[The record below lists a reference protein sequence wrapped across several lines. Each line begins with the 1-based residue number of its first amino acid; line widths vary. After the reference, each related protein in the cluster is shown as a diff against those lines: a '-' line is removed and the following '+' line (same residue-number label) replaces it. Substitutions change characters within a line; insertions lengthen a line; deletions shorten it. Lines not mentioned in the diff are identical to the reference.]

1 MKYVR
6 LGNSGLQVS
15 RIALGCMNYGSKRW
29 RPWMI
34 EEDEARENF
43 TYAIEHGINF
53 FDTSNIYSL
62 GVSEQIVGPLD
73 TRLGAARPGGDLHQG
88 RAAHRRRSEPGRAQP
103 QASDRFVRGFAAP
116 AEDGLH
122 RPVSNP
128 SPGFGNPAGGNA

>member
-62 GVSEQIVGPLD
+62 GVSEQIVGRWIREL
-73 TRLGAARPGGDLHQG
+73 ARRDQVVISPRSGCP
-88 RAAHRRRSEPGRAQP
+88 RRRSEPRRAQP